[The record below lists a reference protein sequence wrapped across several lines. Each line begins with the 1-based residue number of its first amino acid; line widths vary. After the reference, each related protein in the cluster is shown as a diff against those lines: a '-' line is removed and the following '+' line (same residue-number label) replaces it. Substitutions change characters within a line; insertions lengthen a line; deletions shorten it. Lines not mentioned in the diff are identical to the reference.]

1 VFSHRLAQC
10 INEVMVR
17 TADRTIPT
25 AVRYS
30 SSCLAVQYGSEAIEN
45 VEGLDNATLAQGF
58 KLFLHPMTML
68 QFVSEPEARIHFV
81 ISTKTID
88 SELHVGS
95 TLAVCNAGDS
105 TVETTAHVCT
115 SAAPTFQFREI
126 TVGEC
131 VQAGSAFVDE
141 AARQFLKRRLANSIK
156 YGTPGAIELM
166 ATEFKRK
173 TVGFICPHSSRI
185 SSADAGF

>member
-1 VFSHRLAQC
+1 MFSHRLAQC
-10 INEVMVR
+10 INEVIFP

-45 VEGLDNATLAQGF
+45 VEGLDNTTLAQGF
-58 KLFLHPMTML
+58 KHFLHPMTML
-68 QFVSEPEARIHFV
+68 QFVSEPEATIQFA
-81 ISTKTID
+81 ISTKSID

-95 TLAVCNAGDS
+95 TLAVCDAGDS
-105 TVETTAHVCT
+105 TTETTAHVCT
-115 SAAPTFQFREI
+115 SAAPTFQFIDI

-141 AARQFLKRRLANSIK
+141 AARLFLKRRLSKSK
-156 YGTPGAIELM
+156 YGKSEIIESM
-166 ATEFKRK
+166 VRAFEKK
-173 TVGFICPHSSRI
+173 TVVCTCPHYSRI
-185 SSADAGF
+185 SPADTGF